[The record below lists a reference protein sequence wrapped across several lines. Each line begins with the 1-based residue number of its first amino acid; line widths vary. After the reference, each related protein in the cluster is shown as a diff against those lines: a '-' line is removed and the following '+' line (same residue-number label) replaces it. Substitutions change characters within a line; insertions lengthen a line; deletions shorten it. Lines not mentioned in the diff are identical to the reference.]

1 MCLLYCSALCW
12 PVRHTA
18 LIPTNVEV
26 RGSAVIHREKTK
38 KIVNK
43 DTVTSCIY
51 LTDYWVMW
59 EVLLCTVSTVTLS
72 EIRLLKKNNK
82 KESLLFDITPY
93 NNSIYKRFH
102 LLHKSS
108 RTKQQITNYTQ
119 QTNKYLYISRVVCF
133 VSKEKLV

>member
-1 MCLLYCSALCW
+1 M
-12 PVRHTA
+12 
-18 LIPTNVEV
+18 
-26 RGSAVIHREKTK
+26 
-38 KIVNK
+38 NK

-72 EIRLLKKNNK
+72 EIRLLKKK
-82 KESLLFDITPY
+82 KEKRKESLLFDITPY

-108 RTKQQITNYTQ
+108 RTKQQITNYTRQ
-119 QTNKYLYISRVVCF
+119 RTNKDLYISRVVCVLYQKKNLYKTLKKKGTNNF
-133 VSKEKLV
+133 APLF

>member
-1 MCLLYCSALCW
+1 M
-12 PVRHTA
+12 
-18 LIPTNVEV
+18 
-26 RGSAVIHREKTK
+26 
-38 KIVNK
+38 NK

-72 EIRLLKKNNK
+72 EIRLLKKK
-82 KESLLFDITPY
+82 RKESLLFDITPY

-108 RTKQQITNYTQ
+108 RTKQQITNYTRQ
-119 QTNKYLYISRVVCF
+119 RTNKDLYISRVVCVLYQKKNLYKTLKKKKKAPITLPLF
-133 VSKEKLV
+133 FKIQWFLLLLSLRFSSLNIHP